1 MKRQVAKLINNGEYI
16 VIRDDSQKV
25 NPYRLYHVWYE
36 PSEYG
41 LRERRKQII
50 RYGDLASCMYHM
62 FDIAVKNNKD

>member
-1 MKRQVAKLINNGEYI
+1 MKRQIAKLINNGEYI

-25 NPYRLYHVWYE
+25 NPYRLYYVWYE

-50 RYGDLASCMYHM
+50 RYGDLASCMYHL
-62 FDIAVKNNKD
+62 FDITVKNNKD